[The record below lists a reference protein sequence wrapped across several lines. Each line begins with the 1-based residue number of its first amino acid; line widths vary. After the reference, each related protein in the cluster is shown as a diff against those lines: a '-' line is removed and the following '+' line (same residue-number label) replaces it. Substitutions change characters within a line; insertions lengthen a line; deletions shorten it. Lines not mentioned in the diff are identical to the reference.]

1 MFQTTNQQKKYC
13 FFHKWVEG
21 NTVFG
26 GRRDELETG
35 AMIVCFYGQH
45 GFSDGKNNLEAP
57 VFVRS

>member
-1 MFQTTNQQKKYC
+1 MFQTTNQQK
-13 FFHKWVEG
+13 
-21 NTVFG
+21 NTVFSTNGLKETLFLG
-26 GRRDELETG
+26 GRRAELETG